1 MLRPGHPAVREDD
14 VQTVNAL
21 VLVDRNATIREL
33 ANDAG
38 LAPSTVLN
46 ILKKRLGMRKI
57 TSRWVPYDL
66 TKNKNGCDMMQ
77 LVQTWSAMNVKVRPS
92 YGR

>member
-1 MLRPGHPAVREDD
+1 MPWPGPVVREED
-14 VQTVNAL
+14 VQNMNVL
-21 VLVDRNATIREL
+21 VLADWNATICEL

-57 TSRWVPYDL
+57 TSRWVPY
-66 TKNKNGCDMMQ
+66 
-77 LVQTWSAMNVKVRPS
+77 A
-92 YGR
+92 

>member
-1 MLRPGHPAVREDD
+1 MPRPGHPAAREV

-21 VLVDRNATIREL
+21 MLADRN

-57 TSRWVPYDL
+57 ASRWVL
-66 TKNKNGCDMMQ
+66 LATQIN
-77 LVQTWSAMNVKVRPS
+77 
-92 YGR
+92 